1 MKTYKTYEKVIA
13 EALAGKVPLIP
24 IDEAF
29 LDFLE
34 EQGFGMEVD
43 ITEFA
48 GVWEEWLKAECE

>member
-34 EQGFGMEVD
+34 EQGFDMEVD